1 MAYDTVDHELLLL
14 KLNHYGI
21 RGEANDIMRS
31 YLTNRRQFVKLDTF
45 NSTIL
50 NTPPCSV
57 VQGGKLSGL
66 LYNIYINEVPLLYKL
81 LNDKDI
87 NTNYK
92 NTNYKD
98 IQHDTIQ
105 FVDDSTNVITF
116 KHTNTIKDYV
126 QTYYQLLHD
135 YYNCN
140 KLKIN
145 HDKTKYII
153 ITSNK
158 LKTHFKNFYMTCDKY
173 KIKPSN
179 NIKILGIILSND
191 ATWDTEIGK
200 LCATLDNRIH
210 NINKLK
216 KYTNFKTRLD
226 FINAFVIGK
235 LRYMLPLYMNTTN

>member
-1 MAYDTVDHELLLL
+1 MDFFTINNTININHHGGLKKHSTKTAITQIYSKIIQNKETNKSTLLLCTDLSAAYDTVDHELLLK
-14 KLNHYGI
+14 KLDHYGI
-21 RGEANDIMRS
+21 RGPANDIMRS
-31 YLTNRRQFVKLDTF
+31 YLTNRRQYVKLDTF

-81 LNDKDI
+81 LYDNDT

-92 NTNYKD
+92 KTNYKD

-105 FVDDSTNVITF
+105 FVDDSTNIITF

-145 HDKTKYII
+145 PDKTKYII

-158 LKTHFKNFYMTCDKY
+158 LKKPLQKLLCDMWQ
-173 KIKPSN
+173 IQN
-179 NIKILGIILSND
+179 
-191 ATWDTEIGK
+191 
-200 LCATLDNRIH
+200 
-210 NINKLK
+210 
-216 KYTNFKTRLD
+216 
-226 FINAFVIGK
+226 
-235 LRYMLPLYMNTTN
+235 